1 MERHPMTKPV
11 FRTGIR
17 DLSIQ
22 RLLGLLTE
30 ELDARSPSGTL
41 YVDSLAYAL
50 ATRYLLLDDA
60 CHTPESQTSALPQ
73 RILDRVK
80 EKIEANLHMD
90 LSLDN
95 LARESGYSRSHFLRM
110 FRVATGLTPH
120 QYILDLRLKHAQ
132 RRIRHTTD
140 SLIDIAALCGFSS
153 QSHMTTVFR
162 THLDMTPAEFRRSL

>member
-1 MERHPMTKPV
+1 MERQPMTKPV
-11 FRTGIR
+11 FRSGIR

-30 ELDARSPSGTL
+30 ELDARSPSGKL
-41 YVDSLAYAL
+41 YVDSLAHAL

-60 CHTPESQTSALPQ
+60 CHAPESQTSALPQ
-73 RILDRVK
+73 RTLDRVK
-80 EKIEANLHMD
+80 EKIEANLHTD

-120 QYILDLRLKHAQ
+120 QYILDLRLTHSQ
-132 RRIRHTTD
+132 RRIRQTTD

-162 THLDMTPAEFRRSL
+162 AHLDMTPAEFRLRL